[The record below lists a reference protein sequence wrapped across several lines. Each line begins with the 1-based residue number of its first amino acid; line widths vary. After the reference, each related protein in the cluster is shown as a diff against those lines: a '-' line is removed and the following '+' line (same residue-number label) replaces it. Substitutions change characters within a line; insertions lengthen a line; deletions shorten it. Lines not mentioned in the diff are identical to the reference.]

1 MVNVWEYANDLPR
14 VRVTGKDDSVF
25 SGRVIHVIDA
35 EEIEESEDYISVEA
49 GTGEIRLFGAS
60 EIKSIERI

>member
-14 VRVTGKDDSVF
+14 VRITAKDGSIF
-25 SGRVIHVIDA
+25 SGRVVHVIDA

-49 GTGEIRLFGAS
+49 VTGEIRLFGAS
-60 EIKSIERI
+60 EIKSINRI